1 MKTIYPFMGLA
12 LCGAAAQA
20 QEKPNFLIIQ
30 CDHLTQR
37 VVGAYGHT
45 QGCTLPIDEVASR
58 GVIFSNAYVGCPLS
72 QPSRAAL
79 WSGMMPHQTNVRSN
93 SSEPVNT
100 RLPENVPTLG
110 SLFSENGYEAVHF
123 GKTHDM
129 GSLRGFKHKEP
140 VAKPFTDPEFPVN
153 NDSFLDVGTCE
164 DAVAYLS
171 NPPKEPFI
179 CIADFQNP
187 HNICGFIGENAG
199 VHTDRPISGPLPELP
214 DNFDVEDWS
223 NIPTP
228 VQYICCSHRRM
239 TQAAHWN
246 EENYRHYIAAFQHY
260 TKMVSKQVDSVLK
273 ALYSTPAGRNTIVV
287 IMADHG
293 DGMASH
299 RMVTKHIS
307 FYDEMTNV
315 PFIFAGPGIK
325 QQKKPIDHLLTQ
337 PTLDLLPTLCD
348 LAGIVVPAEKAGIS
362 LAPTL
367 RGEKQKK
374 SHPYVVSEWH
384 SEYEYVTTPGR
395 MVRGPRYKYTH
406 YLEGNGEELYDMK
419 KIRVKEKSCQ
429 RP

>member
-37 VVGAYGHT
+37 VVGAYGQT

-110 SLFSENGYEAVHF
+110 SLFSESGYEAVHF

-214 DNFDVEDWS
+214 DNRLPY
-223 NIPTP
+223 NISVAVT
-228 VQYICCSHRRM
+228 
-239 TQAAHWN
+239 AA
-246 EENYRHYIAAFQHY
+246 
-260 TKMVSKQVDSVLK
+260 
-273 ALYSTPAGRNTIVV
+273 
-287 IMADHG
+287 
-293 DGMASH
+293 
-299 RMVTKHIS
+299 
-307 FYDEMTNV
+307 
-315 PFIFAGPGIK
+315 
-325 QQKKPIDHLLTQ
+325 
-337 PTLDLLPTLCD
+337 
-348 LAGIVVPAEKAGIS
+348 
-362 LAPTL
+362 
-367 RGEKQKK
+367 
-374 SHPYVVSEWH
+374 
-384 SEYEYVTTPGR
+384 
-395 MVRGPRYKYTH
+395 
-406 YLEGNGEELYDMK
+406 
-419 KIRVKEKSCQ
+419 
-429 RP
+429 

>member
-12 LCGAAAQA
+12 LCSVTAQA

-37 VVGAYGHT
+37 VVGAYGQT

-93 SSEPVNT
+93 SSEPINP
-100 RLPENVPTLG
+100 RIPENVPTLG

-171 NPPKEPFI
+171 NPPEEPFI

-187 HNICGFIGENAG
+187 HNICGFVGANEG
-199 VHTDRPISGPLPELP
+199 VHTDRPISETLPELP
-214 DNFDVEDWS
+214 ANFDVEDWS
-223 NIPTP
+223 NIPKP

-239 TQAAHWN
+239 TQASHWN

-273 ALYSTPAGRNTIVV
+273 ALYSTPAGKNTIVI

-325 QQKKPIDHLLTQ
+325 QQQRTG
-337 PTLDLLPTLCD
+337 CG
-348 LAGIVVPAEKAGIS
+348 AGKRRPG
-362 LAPTL
+362 
-367 RGEKQKK
+367 RGETGL
-374 SHPYVVSEWH
+374 S
-384 SEYEYVTTPGR
+384 
-395 MVRGPRYKYTH
+395 
-406 YLEGNGEELYDMK
+406 
-419 KIRVKEKSCQ
+419 
-429 RP
+429 

>member
-1 MKTIYPFMGLA
+1 MGLA

-171 NPPKEPFI
+171 NPPKAQEYTPTGRS
-179 CIADFQNP
+179 ADRCPNCRTTLMWKTGAIFRLP
-187 HNICGFIGENAG
+187 YNISVA
-199 VHTDRPISGPLPELP
+199 VT
-214 DNFDVEDWS
+214 
-223 NIPTP
+223 
-228 VQYICCSHRRM
+228 
-239 TQAAHWN
+239 AA
-246 EENYRHYIAAFQHY
+246 
-260 TKMVSKQVDSVLK
+260 
-273 ALYSTPAGRNTIVV
+273 
-287 IMADHG
+287 
-293 DGMASH
+293 
-299 RMVTKHIS
+299 
-307 FYDEMTNV
+307 
-315 PFIFAGPGIK
+315 
-325 QQKKPIDHLLTQ
+325 
-337 PTLDLLPTLCD
+337 
-348 LAGIVVPAEKAGIS
+348 
-362 LAPTL
+362 
-367 RGEKQKK
+367 
-374 SHPYVVSEWH
+374 
-384 SEYEYVTTPGR
+384 
-395 MVRGPRYKYTH
+395 
-406 YLEGNGEELYDMK
+406 
-419 KIRVKEKSCQ
+419 
-429 RP
+429 